1 MKLNPPAIRLLLLAV
16 LLGLCAPLA
25 SGQSL
30 TNGGN
35 HDGTITAN
43 QSNQWTFVANA
54 GDRLV
59 LRDGRLT
66 GGGFNPWMRL
76 FGPDGALV
84 GDTGGLNNDV
94 AHEIAVTASLS
105 GTFNVVVADSA
116 FGGANDTGTYRL
128 FFARLP
134 GSFVVADQ
142 GGALT
147 NGANHDG
154 EITIGDLD
162 LWSFTAGVGDRVVLR
177 SGRQSGATFNP
188 WMRVYDPAGM
198 LILDSGGSNN
208 QVAQELAFTATNTGT
223 FTVLVTDSNASN
235 PDDTGTYRLHFFQF
249 PGLPVATDD
258 GGVLSNGASH
268 LGTITTGDLD
278 VWSFIANPGDNFIL
292 RAGRMDGDAVFNPW
306 MRIYGPT
313 GELLADGGASSQI
326 VQELAL
332 TAGTGGRYFV
342 LLGDGVSGN
351 LDDTGTYRLA
361 FVIVPGLDIF
371 SEAGGR
377 LTNDVSATALVQ
389 LGDLDAWQFVACR
402 GETVRIR
409 LNRLTSTNAFD
420 PLVRVFSPTGA
431 LLASATGGADLQVDV
446 ATTDSGLF
454 TVVVADG
461 VSGGREGTGDFRIT
475 ATGILG
481 DALQLCRPLIAGA
494 TLDLSGLGGR
504 AGVTFVVH
512 TATNVA
518 LPRPLWTPV
527 YTNQF
532 DPRGIFRKSDFPYA
546 GEPMRFFRLQQE

>member
-1 MKLNPPAIRLLLLAV
+1 MQLEPQAIRLLLFAV
-16 LLGLCAPLA
+16 LFGLSAHLA

-43 QSNQWTFVANA
+43 QSNHWTFVANA

-66 GGGFNPWMRL
+66 GAGFNPWMRL
-76 FGPDGALV
+76 FAPDGALV
-84 GDTGGLNNDV
+84 GDTGGLNNDI

-128 FFARLP
+128 FFARFP

-154 EITIGDLD
+154 EITVGDLD
-162 LWSFTAGVGDRVVLR
+162 LWSFTADVGDRLVLR

-188 WMRVYDPAGM
+188 WMRVYNPAGV
-198 LILDSGGSNN
+198 LILDSGGSNT
-208 QVAQELAFTATNTGT
+208 QVAQELTLTATNTGT
-223 FTVLVTDSNASN
+223 FTVLVTDSNAGN
-235 PDDTGTYRLHFFQF
+235 PDDAGTYRLQFFKF
-249 PGLPVATDD
+249 PGLPIAADD
-258 GGVLSNGASH
+258 GGALSNGANH
-268 LGTITTGDLD
+268 VATITTGDLD
-278 VWSFIANPGDNFIL
+278 VWSFMANPGDNFIL
-292 RAGRMDGDAVFNPW
+292 RAARVDGDAAFNPW

-313 GELLADGGASSQI
+313 GELLADGGATSQI

-342 LLGDGVSGN
+342 LVGDGVSGN
-351 LDDTGTYRLA
+351 VDDTGTYRIA
-361 FVIVPGLDIF
+361 FVIVPGLNIF

-389 LGDLDAWQFVACR
+389 VGDLDAWQFVACR

-409 LNRLTSTNAFD
+409 VNRLTSTNTFD
-420 PLVRVFSPTGA
+420 PLVRVFSPTGV
-431 LLASATGGADLQVDV
+431 LLASATGGADLQVEV
-446 ATTDSGLF
+446 VTTDSGLF

-494 TLDLSGLGGR
+494 NLDLAGLGGR
-504 AGVTFVVH
+504 AGATFVVQ
-512 TATNVA
+512 TSTNVA
-518 LPRPLWTPV
+518 LPRTLWTPI

-532 DPRGIFRKSDFPYA
+532 DPLGTFRKSDFPYP
-546 GEPMRFFRLQQE
+546 GEPLRFFRLQQD